1 MNDEFKI
8 RIPSRPSPPFQNSKI
23 HHPLFQMPTP
33 YLNRELSWLEFNQ
46 RVLNEAL
53 RDELPLLERIKFLAI
68 TASNLDEFFQV
79 RIGGLMAMRRSGMK
93 KPDASG
99 LTPTRNLAALRE
111 RILRMTTDQYIL
123 FKETLVPA
131 LGKAGI
137 RLLAPADLTID
148 QSTLLAAT
156 FEDQV
161 FPLLTPL
168 AVDPGEAPP
177 VVPALNLIVACRLLD
192 SETKLTRHALIPI
205 PEALGRRVPVSDE
218 GSPHAFLL
226 IEDLVASH
234 AARLFPGE
242 TVAATTTF
250 RVTRNGDI
258 AVQEDDT
265 IDLADE
271 MEDVLTA
278 RRFADTVRLE
288 LRADAPRDLARM
300 IRDVTAAGSQE
311 TYLLDG
317 QPGLASFM
325 ELAFLPDFEHL
336 RDEDWAGQTSPAITP
351 GASMFETIGLGDFLL
366 HHPYESFEPVLRLI
380 EEAAVDSDVVAIK
393 QVLYRTAK
401 KSRIIDALIKAAE
414 NGKHVTVLIELK
426 ARFDEAR
433 NLDRADELQ
442 RAGVQIVYGV
452 KGLKTHAKICM
463 IIRRESGHLRRYVH
477 LGTGNYNET
486 TSRLY
491 TDISYLTCKQEY
503 GNDASLFFNAVS
515 GRSKLLRFQRLV
527 PAPTV
532 MKSIVLD
539 LITGEAER
547 AKQGLPARITAK
559 VNSLQDPD
567 IIEALYKASRAG
579 VEIKLN
585 VRGICCLKPGDAKYS
600 KNIEVVSVIDRF
612 LEHARLFH
620 FLQGG
625 DSKVYLSS
633 ADWMTR
639 NLEKRVE
646 LMIPIEEPV
655 LKRRL
660 IRILDAFF
668 QDNTQ
673 ASLLLPDGTSRRITR
688 AKGRKPFRAQEYFHQ
703 QAKKAAKAREHE
715 RAMTFEPHVP
725 AV

>member
-1 MNDEFKI
+1 M
-8 RIPSRPSPPFQNSKI
+8 SVPF
-23 HHPLFQMPTP
+23 
-33 YLNRELSWLEFNQ
+33 LNRELSWVEFNQ

-53 RDELPLLERIKFLAI
+53 RNDLPLLERVKFLAI

-79 RIGGLMAMRRSGMK
+79 RIGGLMIMRRSGMK
-93 KPDASG
+93 TADPSG
-99 LTPTRNLAALRE
+99 LTPARNLLALRQ
-111 RILRMTTDQYIL
+111 RILKMKADQYAL
-123 FKETLVPA
+123 FNGTLVPA
-131 LGKAGI
+131 LEKAGI
-137 RLLAPADLTID
+137 RMMVTRQLSVE
-148 QSTLLAAT
+148 QSAQVAAT
-156 FEDQV
+156 FDDLI

-168 AVDPGEAPP
+168 AVDAGESPP
-177 VVPALNLIVACRLLD
+177 LVPALQLVVACRLSD
-192 SETKLTRHALIPI
+192 PETQATRHALIPI
-205 PEALGRRVPVSDE
+205 PETLGRRVPVLSDRANH
-218 GSPHAFLL
+218 SFLL
-226 IEDLVASH
+226 IEDLVAAH
-234 AARLFPGE
+234 AGRFFPGE
-242 TVAATTTF
+242 NVTATTSF

-258 AVQEDDT
+258 AVQEEDA
-265 IDLADE
+265 IDLAGE

-288 LRADAPRDLARM
+288 LRSDAPRDLARM
-300 IRDVTAAGSQE
+300 IQEVTAAGTQE
-311 TYLLDG
+311 IYRVDG
-317 QPGLASFM
+317 PPGLASFM
-325 ELAFLPDFEHL
+325 ELSFLPDFDHL
-336 RDEDWAGQTSPAITP
+336 RVADWPGQNSPAIAP
-351 GASMFETIGLGDFLL
+351 GASMFETIASGDLL
-366 HHPYESFEPVLRLI
+366 LFHPYESFEPVLRLI
-380 EEAAVDSDVVAIK
+380 EEASVDPDVVAIK

-414 NGKHVTVLIELK
+414 NGKHVTALVELK

-442 RAGVQIVYGV
+442 RAGAQIVYGV

-463 IIRRESGHLRRYVH
+463 IVRRESGHLRRYVH

-491 TDISYLTCKQEY
+491 TDVSYLTCKPEF

-515 GRSKLLRFQRLV
+515 GRSKLLRFQRLI
-527 PAPTV
+527 PAPTA
-532 MKSIVLD
+532 MKPRLLD

-547 AKQGLPARITAK
+547 AKQGLPARIVAK

-567 IIEALYKASRAG
+567 IISALYKASRAG

-585 VRGICCLKPGDAKYS
+585 VRGICCLKPGDSKHS

-612 LEHARLFH
+612 LEHARVFH
-620 FLQGG
+620 FHHGG
-625 DSKVYLSS
+625 DAEVYIAS

-646 LMIPIEEPV
+646 LMIPIEENA

-660 IRILDAFF
+660 IRMLDAFF

-673 ASLLLPDGTSRRITR
+673 SSRLLPDGSSQRVVR
-688 AKGRKPFRAQEYFHQ
+688 AKGQKAFRAQEHFYQ
-703 QAKKAAKAREHE
+703 QARKAAKAREHE

-725 AV
+725 AE